1 MDYGPPSPGED
12 DNMLLRFSGMDL
24 AHKDCS
30 HEVQGAAQG
39 LAWSQTTLGR
49 APVARSLRGIINL
62 AMPRYNATSV
72 IVIMT
77 VKRQR

>member
-1 MDYGPPSPGED
+1 MCCSF
-12 DNMLLRFSGMDL
+12 FSGMDL
-24 AHKDCS
+24 ADKNCS